1 MASQASPIVLLR
13 WRAWMA
19 VWPRSGVAAWALGMG
34 FVTYFCM
41 YAFRKPFV
49 AATFEQVQDWPF
61 AIDFKSVLIISQVLG
76 YTLSKVIGIKVV
88 SEAGD
93 KGRGWLIF
101 GLILA
106 SEAALWLFAVVPT
119 VLKPLAMFL
128 NGLPLGMI
136 WGLVIRYL
144 EGRKTS
150 EILGAGLC
158 TSFILASGVVKSVGR
173 TLIESFGVSDV
184 WMPVLTGLAFL
195 PLTGL
200 AIALLA
206 LTPPPDLADR
216 AERVVRSSMTRADRK
231 AFFGAFKPGLLL
243 LGAAFVVMRYIV
255 CFCHN

>member
-1 MASQASPIVLLR
+1 MTSQANPIVFQR
-13 WRAWMA
+13 WRTWMA
-19 VWPRSGVAAWALGMG
+19 RWPRSGVAAWALAMG

-61 AIDFKSVLIISQVLG
+61 GVDFKSVLIISQVLG

-88 SEAGD
+88 SEAGA

-101 GLILA
+101 GLILF

-136 WGLVIRYL
+136 WGLVLRYL

-158 TSFILASGVVKSVGR
+158 TSFILASGVVRSAGR
-173 TLIESFGVSDV
+173 VLIESFGVSDL
-184 WMPVLTGLAFL
+184 WMPVLTGLVFL
-195 PLTGL
+195 PLTAL

-206 LTPPPDLADR
+206 MTPPPDEADQ
-216 AERVVRSSMTRADRK
+216 AERVVRSSMSRDDRR
-231 AFFGAFKPGLLL
+231 AFFGRFKPGLLL
-243 LGAAFVVMRYIV
+243 LGAAFAGGAARLPR
-255 CFCHN
+255 